1 MSFNEEKIR
10 DIMHQECEKIKERC
24 EGYREELVKVIN
36 DIIVAERQHRVQA
49 TTIQKK
55 INDRLNLAGQFLMD
69 KRSRS

>member
-10 DIMHQECEKIKERC
+10 EIMHQECEKIEERC

-55 INDRLNLAGQFLMD
+55 INDRLNSAGQFLMD